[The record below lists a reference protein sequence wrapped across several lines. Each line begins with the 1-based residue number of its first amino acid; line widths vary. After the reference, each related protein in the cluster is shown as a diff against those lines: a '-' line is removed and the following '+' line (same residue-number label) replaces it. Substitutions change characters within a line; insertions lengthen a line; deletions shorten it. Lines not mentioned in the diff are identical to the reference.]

1 MGIYEPN
8 YIQKEFGMNIEPD
21 KELAKKIINSLLTK
35 NMLKFSN
42 RQKLE
47 HQIVFGQMNREEW
60 RLLAENELLKMKESK
75 NG

>member
-1 MGIYEPN
+1 
-8 YIQKEFGMNIEPD
+8 MNIEPD